1 MKTKATIEKILIV
14 SIGLLLLS
22 IVSIVLISILESK
35 SVNKTAKLVTHTQD
49 VLYHTERLLTLVI
62 GNETGSRGYVITGN
76 QSFLEPLKRSKKD
89 IYKELATLK
98 ELTND
103 NPPQQARVD
112 SLSSMVN
119 TRFAFSDSTIAEYEL
134 NGRAAALAL
143 VETGRGKLYSEQI
156 RKLID
161 RMEVSENNLLVTRK
175 ALNESKTEQLNRI
188 LLSVIL
194 VILVLLAVFIQ
205 KLRNDFIEKKKNEA
219 ALLKLNNELEQRVSE
234 RTKEL
239 ERSGNHLVETFERIT
254 DAFIAL
260 DKNFCYTYVNKRTA
274 EIAGR
279 SAESMIGKNIWEEFP
294 DLLNSITFKSF
305 TTAFKEQRYIQTT
318 DYYAPLDF
326 WMETHVY
333 PSPEG
338 ISVFINDIS
347 ESKKSEEK
355 IVKANRL
362 YFFISQINQ
371 MIVRTKDEKML
382 FREACRIAVEL
393 GQFRM
398 AWIGMLD
405 ESTQQ
410 VIPVMHAGEE
420 DEYLSKIKH
429 ISVKNE
435 PEGMGPTGRAIREGK
450 YFICNDIESDPDMAP
465 WKEAAMG
472 RNYLSSMALPITKF
486 GKVIGAFSFYASSKN
501 FFDDAEIGLLVE
513 ATGDVSF
520 ALEVFE
526 KETLRKKAE
535 EAVLESEKQYHTL
548 AEVSP
553 VGIFHTD
560 ASGYTTYVNPSWCR
574 ISGLSYEQALGNGWL
589 DAVHEEDRTALSKG
603 WEEATEKHEYSA
615 SEYRF
620 VHPDGSI
627 TWVMGKA
634 IPERNSNNEIIGFV
648 GTTTDITE
656 RKKAEEEI
664 NRNEKR
670 FRALI
675 ENSTDGLT
683 VISDKGNVLD
693 ISPSGERILGYK
705 KEALVGEPRS
715 DLVHPDDQ
723 PLSTSTFHQII
734 KTPKEIQ
741 TIEHRHRMPDGTY
754 KWLECTYK
762 NLLDEPSIHAI
773 VLNYRDI
780 SERKN
785 AALKIK
791 DSEERYRKAEA
802 IGKMG
807 NWELNIKTG
816 QLSWSDQIFRIFDID
831 KNSTRDNYQ
840 VFLDS
845 IHPEDMEAFNS
856 AQADALA
863 GKRKMDFTHRIITRS
878 GDIRHVHE
886 LGELVTDENAGIA
899 ILTGTVQD
907 ITEQVK
913 AQHEILKEK
922 NLSDSIINSL
932 PGVFYLYNRQGNFLR
947 WNRNFEKVTLY
958 NSGEIKRMHPLDFFN
973 QEEKEVLARSI
984 DEVFHSGEATVQAG
998 LVIKTKEIIPYYFT
1012 GLVIEYE
1019 GQPCLMGVG
1028 IDFTERVKAQ
1038 EEIRQTSEQ
1047 LRQLAGHLQ
1056 TIREEERKRIGREIH
1071 DELGQQLTAI
1081 KMDVAWINKKI
1092 PEEEKDLKE
1101 KLKNTISLLDG
1112 SNQSIRRILSEL
1124 RPDILDDH
1132 HLIEAMQW
1140 QGGQFTANTG
1150 IPVEFRTIENNIKP
1164 GETIATCIFRV
1175 YQEALTNITRY
1186 AAASK
1191 VITSLVVQDGNII
1204 VTISDDGTGFDI
1216 ASLKNKRSF
1225 GILGMKERVNSL
1237 RGEFELNSSAGKGT
1251 KIIIKLPYKI

>member
-35 SVNKTAKLVTHTQD
+35 SVNKTAKLVTHTQN
-49 VLYHTERLLTLVI
+49 VLYHTERLSILVI

-76 QSFLEPLKRSKKD
+76 QSFLEPLKRSKKG

-98 ELTND
+98 ELTSD
-103 NPPQQARVD
+103 NHPQQARID

-143 VETGRGKLYSEQI
+143 VETGRGKFYSEQI

-161 RMEVSENNLLVTRK
+161 RMESSENNLLVTRK
-175 ALNESKTEQLNRI
+175 AVNERKIERLNRI

-239 ERSGNHLVETFERIT
+239 ERSRNHLVVTFERIT
-254 DAFIAL
+254 DSFIAL
-260 DKNFCYTYVNKRTA
+260 DKDFCYTYVNKRTA

-279 SAESMIGKNIWEEFP
+279 SAESMIGKCIWEEFP

-347 ESKKSEEK
+347 ESKKAEEK

-398 AWIGMLD
+398 VWIGMLD

-420 DEYLSKIKH
+420 DEYLSKINP

-435 PEGMGPTGRAIREGK
+435 PEGMGPTGKAIREGK
-450 YFICNDIESDPDMAP
+450 YFICNDIENDPDMAS
-465 WKEAAMG
+465 WKEAAIG
-472 RNYLSSMALPITKF
+472 RRYLSSMALPIIKF
-486 GKVIGAFSFYASSKN
+486 GKVIGAFSFYASSRN
-501 FFDDAEIGLLVE
+501 FFDDAEIALLVE

-535 EAVLESEKQYHTL
+535 EAVLESEKQYQTL

-560 ASGYTTYVNPSWCR
+560 ANGYTTYVNPSWCR
-574 ISGLSYEQALGNGWL
+574 ISGLSYERALGNGWL
-589 DAVHEEDRTALSKG
+589 DAVHEEDRTALSKE
-603 WEEATEKHEYSA
+603 WEEATENNEYSA

-634 IPERNSNNEIIGFV
+634 IPERNSNNEIIGYV

-664 NRNEKR
+664 NK
-670 FRALI
+670 
-675 ENSTDGLT
+675 
-683 VISDKGNVLD
+683 
-693 ISPSGERILGYK
+693 
-705 KEALVGEPRS
+705 
-715 DLVHPDDQ
+715 
-723 PLSTSTFHQII
+723 
-734 KTPKEIQ
+734 
-741 TIEHRHRMPDGTY
+741 
-754 KWLECTYK
+754 
-762 NLLDEPSIHAI
+762 
-773 VLNYRDI
+773 
-780 SERKN
+780 
-785 AALKIK
+785 
-791 DSEERYRKAEA
+791 SEERYRKAEA
-802 IGKMG
+802 LGKMG

-831 KNSTRDNYQ
+831 TNSTQDNYQ
-840 VFLDS
+840 AFLDS
-845 IHPEDMEAFNS
+845 IHPEDMEAFKKS
-856 AQADALA
+856 QEDALA
-863 GKRKMDFTHRIITRS
+863 GRRKMDFTHRIITRP
-878 GDIRHVHE
+878 GDIRYVHE
-886 LGELVTDENAGIA
+886 LGELVIDEKAGIA

-913 AQHEILKEK
+913 AQHEIIKEK

-958 NSGEIKRMHPLDFFN
+958 NSGEIKTMHPLDFFD
-973 QEEKEVLARSI
+973 QAEKELLAQSI
-984 DEVFHSGEATVQAG
+984 DEVFHSGEATIQAG

-1012 GLVIEYE
+1012 GIVIEYE
-1019 GQPCLMGVG
+1019 AQPCLMGVG

-1081 KMDVAWINKKI
+1081 KMDVAWISKKI

-1150 IPVEFRTIENNIKP
+1150 IPIEFRTIENNIKP
-1164 GETIATCIFRV
+1164 GEAIATCIFRI

-1191 VITSLVVQDGNII
+1191 VITSLVVQDGYII

-1216 ASLKNKRSF
+1216 AVLKNKKSF
-1225 GILGMKERVNSL
+1225 GILGMKERVHSL
-1237 RGEFELNSSAGKGT
+1237 KGKFELNSSAGKGT
-1251 KIIIKLPYKI
+1251 KLIIKLPYKI